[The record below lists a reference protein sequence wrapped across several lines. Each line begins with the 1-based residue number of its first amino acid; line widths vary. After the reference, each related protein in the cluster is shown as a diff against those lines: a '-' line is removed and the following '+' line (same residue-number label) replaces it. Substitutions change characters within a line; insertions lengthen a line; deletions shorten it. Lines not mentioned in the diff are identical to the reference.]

1 MEVLVESEM
10 QQIELDNSPRGEEHS
25 RMQFPESEELFV
37 NDRTVVDMDY
47 EEEKGLVGDADD
59 DEQAL
64 LYRQLTFA
72 NLSQE

>member
-1 MEVLVESEM
+1 MEVLIESEM
-10 QQIELDNSPRGEEHS
+10 QQIELEHSPR
-25 RMQFPESEELFV
+25 QFPESEELFV
-37 NDRTVVDMDY
+37 NDRTVVDLDY
-47 EEEKGLVGDADD
+47 EEETGLVGDADD